1 MGEGLHLC
9 SICVHL
15 WLSLGSLNP
24 QLQNSQLIV
33 SHFTTIKTQIKD
45 VEALRSAVNELGLQL
60 LANTEARGYIS
71 NKTKGDYV
79 IRLKGPYD
87 VALNQQPDGTFGL
100 TTDWWDGHVEKEV
113 GSNFGRLLQ
122 LYGVHK
128 ATVEAKKKGYSVL
141 RRHQPNGSI
150 KLILATL

>member
-1 MGEGLHLC
+1 M
-9 SICVHL
+9 
-15 WLSLGSLNP
+15 
-24 QLQNSQLIV
+24 

-71 NKTKGDYV
+71 NKTKGDFV